1 MPQRTQERLCE
12 RLHEIDEIE
21 EAVSRLVEALRDL
34 LVLLV
39 RRARGPQ

>member
-1 MPQRTQERLCE
+1 MPQHTQERTQERLPE
-12 RLHEIDEIE
+12 TDEIE
-21 EAVSRLVEALRDL
+21 ETVRRLTEALRDF